1 MTNPS
6 KATKLDNATT
16 LPEIEIRIYRKMQ
29 IRLIPIIMLGLFISN
44 VDRINI
50 GVLAGPMS
58 LDLGLTAASF
68 GLAAG
73 LFAVGYSLF
82 EIPSN
87 MAMAKYGA
95 RRWIAR
101 IMVSWGAVTMLMG
114 AVQNEFTLY
123 VVRLML
129 GIAEAGFVPGM
140 LLYFAIWCPPKMLA
154 KTLSMMNL
162 AVPIALALGAVLT
175 SALLSMH
182 GVLGL
187 PGWRW
192 AFIVE
197 GVPAIVLGI
206 YIWFR
211 LPSTPADATWLDDT
225 EKAHLAEVG
234 VQADNSRAH
243 EFKQVLAILR
253 RPAAW
258 LFTLTYFCM
267 GLGYWTIIYFL
278 PTIVREQFGL
288 SAAAAGFVS
297 AIPWAFSLVVMVL
310 IARSV
315 VRTGDR
321 KWHLTILQLVGA
333 AGVFTAAVTGSPM
346 LALIGL
352 SFAGASFFGSLSTWQ
367 SMQAQVFAGD
377 QAAVALGMITG
388 FTSLSGLV
396 GPYVMGLLKDATGST
411 NTGLLIMSGFFV
423 AAAVL
428 VFVTGRWTDK
438 VTGGLNPR
446 TVPGLAETVAGSAGR
461 SPIVD

>member
-1 MTNPS
+1 MNSSAISTAPP
-6 KATKLDNATT
+6 
-16 LPEIEIRIYRKMQ
+16 PEIETRIHRKMQ
-29 IRLIPIIMLGLFISN
+29 RRLIPIVMLGLFISY

-87 MAMAKYGA
+87 MVMAKVGA

-114 AVQNEFTLY
+114 VVQNEWSLY
-123 VVRLML
+123 VVRALL
-129 GIAEAGFVPGM
+129 GIAEAGFTPGM
-140 LLYFAIWCPPKMLA
+140 LLYLAIWCPPRMLA
-154 KTLSMMNL
+154 KTYSMMNL
-162 AVPIALALGAVLT
+162 AVPVALALGSVLT
-175 SALLSMH
+175 SIL
-182 GVLGL
+182 LGL
-187 PGWRW
+187 HGLFGLAGWRW
-192 AFIVE
+192 AFVLE
-197 GVPAIVLGI
+197 GIPAVLLGV

-211 LPSTPADATWLDDT
+211 LPNTPADAPWLSAE
-225 EKAHLAEVG
+225 EKSYLAATSVQGNKKGGHEVS
-234 VQADNSRAH
+234 QLRA
-243 EFKQVLAILR
+243 VLR

-258 LFTLTYFCM
+258 MFTLTYFCM

-288 SAAAAGFVS
+288 SAAGAGFVS
-297 AIPWAFSLVVMVL
+297 AIPWAFSLVVML
-310 IARSV
+310 V
-315 VRTGDR
+315 VMRTITMTGDR
-321 KWHLTILQLVGA
+321 TWHLTIMQLVGA
-333 AGVFTAAVTGSPM
+333 AGVFTAASTGSPV

-352 SFAGASFFGSLSTWQ
+352 SLAGASFFGSLSAWQ
-367 SMQAQVFAGD
+367 SMQAQVFAGP

-396 GPYVMGLLKDATGST
+396 GPYVMGVLRDATGST

-423 AAAVL
+423 LAAVFMF
-428 VFVTGRWTDK
+428 FVSRWTDK
-438 VTGGLNPR
+438 VTGGLRP
-446 TVPGLAETVAGSAGR
+446 TADVDSVPMSGSSVGR
-461 SPIVD
+461 WPTAR